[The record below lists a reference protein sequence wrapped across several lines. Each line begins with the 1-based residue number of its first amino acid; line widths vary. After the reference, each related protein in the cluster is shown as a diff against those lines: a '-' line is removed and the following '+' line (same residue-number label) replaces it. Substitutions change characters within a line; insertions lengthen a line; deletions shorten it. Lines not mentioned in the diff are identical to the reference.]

1 MSSIMYHDNH
11 LTDSGKNM
19 SSGLSL
25 LAYVTVMVAE
35 EEEQRSRLLA
45 EKREESKCKM
55 SFFYLF
61 PRKIRSSLAKRRYT
75 QQNPNGASTCSSSLP
90 DLNLIPTDC
99 ETENLQNPTFDEPM
113 VCDEE
118 QRLKKGKSKIVCD
131 EDYDEASE
139 KKLFDNLNGAS
150 TSSSSLLNLPCLEPS
165 TETKDVPNPNYQS
178 SSSSSCLTE
187 NKNRNRRAVEQRK
200 SGKVKKVKVSPL
212 PRLCTE
218 MPEWIFQVMRYM
230 NADAETP
237 KLIFERT
244 LFKSDVNSNLSRLLM
259 PFQKLIRNDFL
270 TPAECRAM
278 QKDEDN
284 DEEDDENI
292 GVGTVLLNQRF
303 QKWGLRFKIWA
314 MEKDT
319 GHGTL
324 NYTLNWGW
332 NDVVKSSS
340 LKVGDKISLW
350 TFRCRGVLCFAL
362 DTE

>member
-75 QQNPNGASTCSSSLP
+75 QQNPNGASTCSSK
-90 DLNLIPTDC
+90 PT
-99 ETENLQNPTFDEPM
+99 NPSFDEPM

-187 NKNRNRRAVEQRK
+187 NKKRNRRAVEQRK

-292 GVGTVLLNQRF
+292 GVGTVLVNQRF